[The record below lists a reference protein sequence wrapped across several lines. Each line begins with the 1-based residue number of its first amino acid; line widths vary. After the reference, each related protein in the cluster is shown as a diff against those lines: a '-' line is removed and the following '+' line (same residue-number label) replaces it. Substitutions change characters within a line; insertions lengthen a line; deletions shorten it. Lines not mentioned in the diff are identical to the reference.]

1 MNNYSQSANP
11 NATNSELDAKKIVT
25 IKHVNRYTRAGNN
38 GKTIECPKCHNH
50 VHVFHFSWSA
60 ITCTICGEDV
70 NKEDWIIPV

>member
-1 MNNYSQSANP
+1 M
-11 NATNSELDAKKIVT
+11 T

-50 VHVFHFSWSA
+50 VHVFHISWSA

>member
-1 MNNYSQSANP
+1 M
-11 NATNSELDAKKIVT
+11 T

-60 ITCTICGEDV
+60 IGCAICGESV
-70 NKEDWIIPV
+70 NKEDWIITV